1 MFKMILSEIFFLI
14 SAEIR
19 KPQVPDLPVV
29 IRPRPTLHHNM
40 RWLSKL
46 QELPDVVFLPSPVT
60 RPPAAENCGM
70 IILWAWFTSGNREI
84 AEKSDHRET
93 RHPVI

>member
-1 MFKMILSEIFFLI
+1 MDMPDLYSILSF
-14 SAEIR
+14 SGQIR
-19 KPQVPDLPVV
+19 KPVVPDLPVV

-40 RWLSKL
+40 QWLSKL

-70 IILWAWFTSGNREI
+70 IILWA
-84 AEKSDHRET
+84 
-93 RHPVI
+93 

>member
-1 MFKMILSEIFFLI
+1 MCLMLTITFSMILCMWFDYHILCAFP
-14 SAEIR
+14 AAQIR
-19 KPQVPDLPVV
+19 KDAVPDLPVV

-40 RWLSKL
+40 QWLSKL

-70 IILWAWFTSGNREI
+70 IILWA
-84 AEKSDHRET
+84 
-93 RHPVI
+93 

>member
-1 MFKMILSEIFFLI
+1 MQMVRICVCQAYADVGHMDMLNLYIVLSF

-19 KPQVPDLPVV
+19 KKLVPDLPVV

-40 RWLSKL
+40 QWLSKL

-70 IILWAWFTSGNREI
+70 IILWA
-84 AEKSDHRET
+84 
-93 RHPVI
+93 

>member
-1 MFKMILSEIFFLI
+1 MQMVNICVCLPYADAWHMDMLRIFCFLI
-14 SAEIR
+14 SSPRIR

-40 RWLSKL
+40 QWLSKL

-70 IILWAWFTSGNREI
+70 IILWA
-84 AEKSDHRET
+84 
-93 RHPVI
+93 

>member
-1 MFKMILSEIFFLI
+1 MPHLYTVLSF

-19 KPQVPDLPVV
+19 FLVVPDLPVV